1 LHFSVIASIRL
12 LANATITL
20 FEEISARDSP
30 VIAHVDHD
38 EIFDR
43 DAERHG
49 RIRHEFH
56 FFNAKKFIARN
67 CSNPIIARVS
77 RGHYFKTPCG

>member
-12 LANATITL
+12 LANATIAL
-20 FEEISARDSP
+20 FEEISVRDAP
-30 VIAHVDHD
+30 VITHVNHD

-43 DAERHG
+43 VVEPRGHVRNESHICNG
-49 RIRHEFH
+49 
-56 FFNAKKFIARN
+56 KKFSARI

>member
-12 LANATITL
+12 LANATIAL
-20 FEEISARDSP
+20 FEEISAGDSP
-30 VIAHVDHD
+30 VITHVDHD

-43 DAERHG
+43 EAVRHS
-49 RIRHEFH
+49 RLRNEFH
-56 FFNAKKFIARN
+56 FFNGKKFIVRN
-67 CSNPIIARVS
+67 CSNPITARVS